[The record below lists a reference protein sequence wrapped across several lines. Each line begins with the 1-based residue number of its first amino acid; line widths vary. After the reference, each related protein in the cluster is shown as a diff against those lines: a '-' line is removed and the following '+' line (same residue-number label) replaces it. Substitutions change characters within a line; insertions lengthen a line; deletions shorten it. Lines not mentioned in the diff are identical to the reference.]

1 MTDYQDFLKFR
12 VKRKLPELVD
22 ITLEKTYI
30 NIKNYVN
37 TLILEDYFSNQID
50 VSVLLENVPTKVN
63 QTVNNKESNTSSEQQ
78 EKKEVKDSYGKVE
91 DNNEIFKRIALP
103 AVGSV
108 VGFAT
113 REAGIRKGL
122 FTGITQKKVE
132 FTSPE
137 AAKDVVT
144 KLSNDPQYS
153 SLLGNVKNVEGAEVT
168 INQDTLNK
176 ALVNKDIDI
185 DSIKGGAEGIKGLG
199 GDMFDMG
206 NIGNMAAG
214 TLTGVAASMATNMAI
229 NAIRRRIQRNRERKL
244 QQQAQS
250 N

>member
-1 MTDYQDFLKFR
+1 MTDYRDFIEFR

-22 ITLEKTYI
+22 VTLEKTYT
-30 NIKNYVN
+30 NIKDYVN

-63 QTVNNKESNTSSEQQ
+63 QSVNKQPNTPSNQQ

-91 DNNEIFKRIALP
+91 DNSEIFKRMAIPIA
-103 AVGSV
+103 GSV
-108 VGFAT
+108 VGFGA

-137 AAKDVVT
+137 AAKNVADS
-144 KLSNDPQYS
+144 LSKDSQYS

-168 INQDTLNK
+168 ISQDTLNK
-176 ALVNKDIDI
+176 ALVNQDITPDM
-185 DSIKGGAEGIKGLG
+185 IKGGADGIKGLG
-199 GDMFDMG
+199 GDMFDRG

-244 QQQAQS
+244 QQQQQTS
-250 N
+250 S